1 MPTPALNQDH
11 SLNFNH
17 FAKNISVLPT
27 WPHISAQ
34 CDRAITVSV
43 HSNLSVSLSV
53 SSHLTFQETK
63 RPSKEM
69 QVTIARQLGLD
80 PSTVSNFFMN
90 ARRRSVDKWREDS
103 PPSSPPPVTR
113 TVYVGGGGSGQSEL
127 SLSPASLSSPHLD
140 LWQDLGVAAADHAP
154 SAAHTCVYIIPR
166 SLVTR
171 DSSGAESEQVA
182 VLDNDQDDHEEILE
196 TDEEVLDDDDCLE
209 PPD

>member
-1 MPTPALNQDH
+1 MPQQQLQQQQTE
-11 SLNFNH
+11 S
-17 FAKNISVLPT
+17 SV
-27 WPHISAQ
+27 Q

-43 HSNLSVSLSV
+43 QPARAPTCVV
-53 SSHLTFQETK
+53 FQETK

-103 PPSSPPPVTR
+103 PPPGPASPGPAPAPR
-113 TVYVGGGGSGQSEL
+113 TVYVSGGSL
-127 SLSPASLSSPHLD
+127 VPVLSPAPLD
-140 LWQDLGVAAADHAP
+140 SGLWQELGVEPGPSPAP
-154 SAAHTCVYIIPR
+154 APAPATTVYIIPR
-166 SLVTR
+166 SALVPGP
-171 DSSGAESEQVA
+171 DSPEPGDMIGDEV
-182 VLDNDQDDHEEILE
+182 VLHQDTDQDTDMLE

>member
-1 MPTPALNQDH
+1 
-11 SLNFNH
+11 
-17 FAKNISVLPT
+17 
-27 WPHISAQ
+27 
-34 CDRAITVSV
+34 
-43 HSNLSVSLSV
+43 
-53 SSHLTFQETK
+53 
-63 RPSKEM
+63 M

-113 TVYVGGGGSGQSEL
+113 TVYVGGGGSSEL
-127 SLSPASLSSPHLD
+127 SLSPASLSSPLD
-140 LWQDLGVAAADHAP
+140 LWQDLGVAATDHAP
-154 SAAHTCVYIIPR
+154 SATCVYIIPR

-171 DSSGAESEQVA
+171 DSPGGESDQVT